1 MKSQLESFFSL
12 SVLGLIVPLIVTYA
26 LSRERWRKRSR
37 GLPLP
42 PGPKGLPF
50 IGNVADLQKPEV
62 WKAHREL
69 CSTYGERWSS
79 LSLSDI
85 VCLFCDIGDIVYLTA
100 LGMPVVI
107 LGSPRAIFELLDKRS
122 AITSDRIQS
131 PMVPLYV
138 RLDVLENTR

>member
-12 SVLGLIVPLIVTYA
+12 SVLGIIIPLIVTYA

-50 IGNVADLQKPEV
+50 IGNVADFQKPEV

-69 CSTYGERWSS
+69 CNTYG
-79 LSLSDI
+79 D
-85 VCLFCDIGDIVYLTA
+85 VVYLTA
-100 LGMPVVI
+100 LGQPIVI

-122 AITSDRIQS
+122 ALTSDRIQS
-131 PMVPLYV
+131 PMVPL
-138 RLDVLENTR
+138 